1 MTKDLEEKVA
11 AALARFDTAVRQSN
25 PIRLKQQQED
35 PREIDVLE
43 RIAAEVD
50 GARPLADKPTCRPWD
65 YESFKARLATFT
77 PLNWFSK
84 PAFASPA
91 VCARYGWINT
101 GRDTLSCQCCSA
113 QLLFADQ
120 ATGGNGDAANDDAC
134 GGDSVDMVA
143 VVEPTPSSS
152 FSSRLK
158 SQHHDLCPWNGNACP
173 REFLQLPPMAVEDVL
188 AGFLERL
195 DSLLPVMR
203 AATLP
208 EVSLPSSFEQ
218 HCPGGLSALAAK
230 VRSLRTQARSPPAD
244 ATDAGTKAMA
254 SVVVTSEETL
264 ENRTAGAHKKQRSGS
279 GNAAGSADNRETLRF
294 GDEMLGTAAAIAMF
308 GWQSAPA
315 TVPVGVCAAVS
326 PTEGSSN
333 GSTVA
338 VANGRARATAKSPA
352 RLSCALCKRRLVT
365 DNFLTLEPGP
375 SSGVGC
381 TAGTGAEESPG
392 ALSSPG
398 GRGGSGRSGKRRR
411 LSGGGTPLKPMDLA
425 VEHRSF
431 CPWAVVHPPAAG
443 EEAIEGAVPGWRLPL
458 EAVLGWQD
466 PSKQQQ
472 VLSTQKE
479 RGGLSDAANSEVE
492 GALEKVQKVLGVLMR
507 Y

>member
-1 MTKDLEEKVA
+1 MPKDLEEKVV
-11 AALARFDTAVRQSN
+11 AALARFDTAVRQAN
-25 PIRLKQQQED
+25 PIRLNQQQED

-43 RIAAEVD
+43 RIAAEAD

-113 QLLFADQ
+113 QLRFADQ
-120 ATGGNGDAANDDAC
+120 AAGSDGNAANDDVC
-134 GGDSVDMVA
+134 GGGGGDIVA

-152 FSSRLK
+152 FSSRLQ

-173 REFLQLPPMAVEDVL
+173 REFLQLPPMAVEDQL
-188 AGFLERL
+188 ADFLARL

-203 AATLP
+203 AAALP
-208 EVSLPSSFEQ
+208 EVSLPSTFEQ

-230 VRSLRTQARSPPAD
+230 
-244 ATDAGTKAMA
+244 AMP
-254 SVVVTSEETL
+254 SVVETREETS
-264 ENRTAGAHKKQRSGS
+264 ENRTAGAHKRQRSGS
-279 GNAAGSADNRETLRF
+279 GKAAGSADNREMLRF

-315 TVPVGVCAAVS
+315 TVPVSACAAVS
-326 PTEGSSN
+326 PTEGSSSN

-338 VANGRARATAKSPA
+338 VADGGARATAKSPA

-365 DNFLTLEPGP
+365 DNFLTLEAGP

-381 TAGTGAEESPG
+381 TAAGTGAEESPG
-392 ALSSPG
+392 VLSSPE

-431 CPWAVVHPPAAG
+431 CPWAAVHPPVAG

-458 EAVLGWQD
+458 EAVLGWQN
-466 PSKQQQ
+466 PSKQEQ

-479 RGGLSDAANSEVE
+479 RGGFSDAANGEVE
-492 GALEKVQKVLGVLMR
+492 GALQKVQKVLGVLMR

>member
-1 MTKDLEEKVA
+1 MPKDLEEKVV

-25 PIRLKQQQED
+25 PIRLKQREED

-43 RIAAEVD
+43 RIAAEAN

-113 QLLFADQ
+113 QLRFADQ
-120 ATGGNGDAANDDAC
+120 ATGGDGNAANGDV
-134 GGDSVDMVA
+134 GGDDGGGMAA

-173 REFLQLPPMAVEDVL
+173 TEFLQLPPMAVEDLL
-188 AGFLERL
+188 ADFLERL

-203 AATLP
+203 AATLS

-230 VRSLRTQARSPPAD
+230 VRALWTQARSAD
-244 ATDAGTKAMA
+244 ATAAGTKAMA
-254 SVVVTSEETL
+254 SVVVTSEENS
-264 ENRTAGAHKKQRSGS
+264 ENRTAGAHKRQRSGS
-279 GNAAGSADNRETLRF
+279 GNAAGSAENREILRF

-308 GWQSAPA
+308 GWQSTPA
-315 TVPVGVCAAVS
+315 TVPISVCAAVS
-326 PTEGSSN
+326 PTGGSSSN

-338 VANGRARATAKSPA
+338 GADGRARATAKAPA

-365 DNFLTLEPGP
+365 DNFLVLEAGP

-381 TAGTGAEESPG
+381 TAAGTGAEESPG
-392 ALSSPG
+392 ALSSPEG
-398 GRGGSGRSGKRRR
+398 QGGSGRSGKRRR

-431 CPWAVVHPPAAG
+431 CPWATVHPPVAG

-466 PSKQQQ
+466 PSKQDQ

-479 RGGLSDAANSEVE
+479 RGGFSDGGNGEVE
-492 GALEKVQKVLGVLMR
+492 GALQKVQKVLGVLMR